1 VVATQLLGLDFVN
14 TVGPTTSL
22 RMMPMYRLAVIL
34 LLIWPSIAARA
45 TEGPAG
51 APPDAAEAVQ
61 RFDGYLYMDID
72 GNPLPIQTD
81 LEVEQFL
88 AEAEVIDSSLIG
100 TGITIPRKLVLQ
112 GDGFRVHAVFKDV
125 DVERHRVTERVN
137 GRNRFSLD
145 WYDSHRFDT
154 AAYKL
159 DRLLGLDR
167 VPPSVFRQVG
177 AENGTIRIWLE
188 KTVTEHTRSRKLDI
202 EPPDYRRWHQQ
213 YLLMR
218 LFDNLV
224 ANRDSN
230 LGNLLIDPNWRMW
243 FIDCTR
249 CFGKTESIYFPLE
262 EFEHC
267 ERGFWNGLL
276 ALDETRTREVLSPY
290 LDRGEIK
297 SLLARRDKMIRH
309 FQKLI
314 DERGEVRV
322 LYDVVPPAAKAP
334 WGE

>member
-1 VVATQLLGLDFVN
+1 
-14 TVGPTTSL
+14 
-22 RMMPMYRLAVIL
+22 MYRFAAIV
-34 LLIWPSIAARA
+34 LLIWPSTFVAA

-51 APPDAAEAVQ
+51 PPADAGTAQQ
-61 RFDGYLYMDID
+61 RFEGYRYLDVE
-72 GNPLPIQTD
+72 GNPLPVQTD
-81 LEVEQFL
+81 VEVEQFL
-88 AEAEVIDSSLIG
+88 AEAEVVDSSLIG

-112 GDGFRVHAVFKDV
+112 GDGFRAHAIFKDV

-177 AENGTIRIWLE
+177 AETGTIRIWLE
-188 KTVTEHTRSRKLDI
+188 KTVTERTRSRKLEI

-249 CFGKTESIYFPLE
+249 CFGKTESIYFPLK

-267 ERGFWNGLL
+267 ERNFWNGLN
-276 ALDETRTREVLSPY
+276 ALDETTARKELSPY
-290 LDRGEIK
+290 LDRGEIT
-297 SLLARRDKMIRH
+297 SLLTRRDKMLKH
-309 FQKLI
+309 FQELI
-314 DERGEVRV
+314 AERGEARV
-322 LYDVVPPAAKAP
+322 LYDVVPPHDTAP

>member
-1 VVATQLLGLDFVN
+1 
-14 TVGPTTSL
+14 
-22 RMMPMYRLAVIL
+22 MPMCRIAAIL
-34 LLIWPSIAARA
+34 LLIWPSAPALA

-51 APPDAAEAVQ
+51 GASGSATAMQ
-61 RFDGYLYMDID
+61 RFDGYLYLDVE
-72 GNPLPIQTD
+72 GNPLPFQSD
-81 LEVEQFL
+81 AEVEQFL
-88 AEAEVIDSSLIG
+88 AEAEVVDSSLIG
-100 TGITIPRKLVLQ
+100 TGITIPRKVVLQ
-112 GDGFRVHAVFKDV
+112 GDGFLAHAIFKDV
-125 DVERHRVTERVN
+125 DVERHRVKERVN

-145 WYDSHRFDT
+145 WYDSHRFDA
-154 AAYKL
+154 AAYEL

-167 VPPSVFRQVG
+167 VPPSVPRQIG
-177 AENGTIRIWLE
+177 AERGTIRIWLE
-188 KTVTEHTRSRKLDI
+188 KTVTEHKRSRKLEI

-249 CFGKTESIYFPLE
+249 CFGKTESIYFPLK

-267 ERGFWNGLL
+267 ERGFWNGLN
-276 ALDETRTREVLSPY
+276 ALNEPSAREKLSPY
-290 LDRGEIK
+290 LDDGEIK
-297 SLLARRDKMIRH
+297 SLLVRRDAMVKY

-314 DERGEVRV
+314 EERGEERV
-322 LYDVVPPAAKAP
+322 LYDVVPPAAVAP

>member
-1 VVATQLLGLDFVN
+1 MWLF
-14 TVGPTTSL
+14 
-22 RMMPMYRLAVIL
+22 RLTAIL
-34 LLIWPSIAARA
+34 LLIWPTVSASA
-45 TEGPAG
+45 TEGPA
-51 APPDAAEAVQ
+51 AASSDVATMNQ
-61 RFDGYLYMDID
+61 RLDGYIYLDVE
-72 GNPLPIQTD
+72 GNPLPFQNDI
-81 LEVEQFL
+81 EIERFL

-100 TGITIPRKLVLQ
+100 TGITIPRKVVLQ
-112 GDGFRVHAVFKDV
+112 GDGIRAHAIFKDV

-145 WYDSHRFDT
+145 WFDSHRFDA
-154 AAYKL
+154 AAYRL
-159 DRLLGLDR
+159 DRLLGMDR
-167 VPPSVFRQVG
+167 VPPSVPRRIG
-177 AENGTIRIWLE
+177 GETGTIRIWLE
-188 KTVTEHTRSRKLDI
+188 KTVTEHTRSRKLAI

-230 LGNLLIDPNWRMW
+230 LGNLLIDSNWRMW

-249 CFGKTESIYFPLE
+249 CFGKTETLYIPIE
-262 EFEHC
+262 KFEHC
-267 ERGFWNGLL
+267 ERGFWNGLN
-276 ALDETRTREVLSPY
+276 ALDETSAREELSPY

-297 SLLARRDKMIRH
+297 SLLARRDAMVEH

-314 DERGEVRV
+314 EEKGEGRV
-322 LYDVVPPAAKAP
+322 LYDVVPAAGTAP